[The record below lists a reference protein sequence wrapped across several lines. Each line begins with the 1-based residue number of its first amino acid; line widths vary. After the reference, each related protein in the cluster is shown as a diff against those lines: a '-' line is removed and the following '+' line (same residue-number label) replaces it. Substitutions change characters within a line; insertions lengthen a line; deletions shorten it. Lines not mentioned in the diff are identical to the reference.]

1 MRILKKKYSSTH
13 IECEIIRREC
23 CYFGNNINNVLSRN
37 LKKLRRLLNYIIK
50 KFLLINILLELRK
63 LNKKCY
69 LMLNKFRSYM
79 KFLNRNSSLKK
90 MNLCKKI
97 E

>member
-1 MRILKKKYSSTH
+1 MRRLKKKYSSKR
-13 IECEIIRREC
+13 IECEINLREC
-23 CYFGNNINNVLSRN
+23 CYFDSNINNVLGRN
-37 LKKLRRLLNYIIK
+37 LEKLRRLLNYIIK

-90 MNLCKKI
+90 NESM
-97 E
+97 